1 MSVAESIWDS
11 QIRPVLIQDAGWME
25 ASIYGPSL
33 FAGFAGTGGWCG
45 RCRSIVPRGCGDLQG
60 QRGQRSEV
68 VAAVS
73 RDGKRGGPQGWRPAA
88 LCAGRRAGLA
98 AGAALRE
105 ARHYA
110 SGAGGGTG
118 RARDQSELLRG
129 LAFFRARRDQLQK
142 KACTPASR
150 IAPTSPGDER
160 SAIRAVG
167 AKLFFLP
174 PYSPDLNP
182 IEQVFAKLKTLLR
195 KAAER
200 TVEAT
205 WKRIG
210 ALLRSFSPAECANY
224 FANAGYA
231 SE

>member
-1 MSVAESIWDS
+1 
-11 QIRPVLIQDAGWME
+11 ME

-68 VAAVS
+68 VAAVA
-73 RDGKRGGPQGWRPAA
+73 RDGKRGGPQGGRPAA

-160 SAIRAVG
+160 SGSPSVG
-167 AKLFFLP
+167 ESARSALETGRDEVDELTAKIGNEP
-174 PYSPDLNP
+174 S
-182 IEQVFAKLKTLLR
+182 AS
-195 KAAER
+195 KAASYVMAR
-200 TVEAT
+200 GLAV
-205 WKRIG
+205 
-210 ALLRSFSPAECANY
+210 
-224 FANAGYA
+224 
-231 SE
+231 